1 MRGGARQPL
10 PLTENTYAPAGA
22 EWTTMSQNPTTVSS
36 VSPRTK
42 CTDCDTHFLLA
53 NLVYGRCPECD
64 LEITEATARW
74 EARQA
79 KEAAFDERHRRRME
93 RPLAEGELYEPP
105 EVE

>member
-1 MRGGARQPL
+1 
-10 PLTENTYAPAGA
+10 
-22 EWTTMSQNPTTVSS
+22 MSQNPSFGKLSLASVLAHKHANLAP
-36 VSPRTK
+36 VSPRTP
-42 CTDCDTHFLLA
+42 CIDCETHFLLSD
-53 NLVYGRCPECD
+53 LVHGRCPECD

-79 KEAAFDERHRRRME
+79 EEDKFDERHRRRME

>member
-1 MRGGARQPL
+1 
-10 PLTENTYAPAGA
+10 
-22 EWTTMSQNPTTVSS
+22 MSQNPSFGKLSLASVLAHKHANLSP

-42 CTDCDTHFLLA
+42 CTDCDTHFLA
-53 NLVYGRCPECD
+53 SDLVHGRCPECD
-64 LEITEATARW
+64 REDTERNARW

-79 KEAAFDERHRRRME
+79 EEDKFDERHRRRME

>member
-1 MRGGARQPL
+1 
-10 PLTENTYAPAGA
+10 
-22 EWTTMSQNPTTVSS
+22 MSQNPTFGLLSLASVLAHKHANLT

-53 NLVYGRCPECD
+53 DLVHGRCPECD
-64 LEITEATARW
+64 REITEATARW

-79 KEAAFDERHRRRME
+79 EEDKFDERHRRRME